1 MDESRWQQIQQIFEQ
16 AVELPRSTQPSAVA
30 TLCGGDEALQAEVL
44 QMLEADARA
53 DPLLDSGLDHAAFA
67 VLDFGALPSLVEQQI
82 GPYRLIKLLG
92 EGGMGIVYLAE
103 RTDIGGQVAIKLLR
117 DAWFSPMR
125 RERFRT
131 EQLTLAQLNH
141 PAIAR
146 IYDSN
151 TLEDGTPWFVME
163 YADGLPLN
171 EYWAKFKMER
181 AGTLRDCLRLI
192 RRVAEA
198 VQYAHSHA
206 IIHRDLKPSNIL
218 VIETGEV
225 KLLDFGIAK
234 QLNAEESQP
243 NRTVTGLRMMTLA
256 YASPEQLAGSA
267 VGVYTDIY
275 ALGVLLFELITG
287 QLPQPA
293 LASGAIATRDEVE
306 RPSAVIRRSR
316 PELWATLRSQFTR
329 SEWADLDALTLKAL
343 EPDSQRRYRTA
354 DALIRD
360 LDALLEGR
368 PLEAQPPSLGYTV
381 GKFIRRN
388 RRALLGVATAVLLIA
403 ATIAFYTVRL
413 ERSKNAALREAART
427 RAIQQF
433 TESLFDGG
441 NESAG
446 PSAELKVTELLDRG
460 RQEAAGLS
468 NDPEMQ
474 SDMQETL
481 GGIYQKLGKFDLAE
495 PLLVSALTAREK
507 LFGQQSPQY
516 AESLISLGLLRKDQ
530 AQLKEAERLTRQA
543 VAISQSLRPASRP
556 ATAHALVALG
566 SVLKVAAKYDQ
577 AQQALESALKLQP
590 QNAAA
595 TAATGENLTE
605 LGEVYFYQGKY
616 SLSEQINKQA
626 LAIDSRLFGDS
637 NPNSAQAL
645 NNLGSIEMNRA
656 NYRASENYYRR
667 ALAITQ
673 AWYGSD
679 HPQTTANLTSLAEP
693 LTMDNQIPEAQS
705 LLERALAIQT
715 RTNGQVNATVATT
728 ENQLGIVATQAKKY
742 DEATRYFTQARD
754 TWERLYGDAYPSIAV
769 ADSNLGSICMAQKDL
784 PCAERQFRLA
794 VERLRKYAPNTLNDA
809 VAHVKLGRT
818 LLREGRFA
826 DAEPETLRGYQFLVK
841 NVSPND
847 QFLAGARK
855 DLAADYDA
863 LHKPN
868 LAARFR
874 AEADAAQNA
883 AK

>member
-16 AVELPRSTQPSAVA
+16 AVELPRNSQPSAVA
-30 TLCGGDEALQAEVL
+30 SLCRGDESLRAEVL
-44 QMLEADARA
+44 QMLEEDARA
-53 DPLLDSGLDHAAFA
+53 NPLLDSGLDQTAFA
-67 VLDFGALPSLVEQQI
+67 ILDFGALPSLVEQQI

-92 EGGMGIVYLAE
+92 EGGMGVVYLAE
-103 RTDIGGQVAIKLLR
+103 RTDIGGHVAIKLLR

-125 RERFRT
+125 RERFRI

-163 YADGLPLN
+163 YADGLPLD
-171 EYWAKFKMER
+171 EYWAKR
-181 AGTLRDCLRLI
+181 AETLRERTLHDCLRLI

-198 VQYAHSHA
+198 VQYAHGHA

-218 VIETGEV
+218 VTESGEV

-234 QLNAEESQP
+234 HLNAEESRQ

-256 YASPEQLAGSA
+256 YASPEQLAGQA
-267 VGVYTDIY
+267 VGVYSDIY
-275 ALGVLLFELITG
+275 ALGVMLYELVTG
-287 QLPQPA
+287 QLPRPT
-293 LASGAIATRDEVE
+293 LAAGAIAIQAEVE
-306 RPSAVIRRSR
+306 RPSALIRHGR
-316 PELWATLRSQFTR
+316 PELRSQFTR
-329 SEWADLDALTLKAL
+329 SEWADLDALILKAL
-343 EPDSQRRYRTA
+343 EPNPQRRYRTA

-368 PLEAQPPSLGYTV
+368 PLEAQPPRLGYTF

-388 RRALLGVATAVLLIA
+388 RRALLGLATALLLVA

-413 ERSKNAALREAART
+413 ERAKNAALREAART

-441 NESAG
+441 NKTAG
-446 PSAELKVTELLDRG
+446 PSADLKATELLDRG

-495 PLLVSALTAREK
+495 PLLLSALTERER
-507 LFGQQSPQY
+507 LFGQRSPQY
-516 AESLISLGLLRKDQ
+516 AESLITLGLLRKDQ
-530 AQLKEAERLTRQA
+530 AQLKEAERLIRQA
-543 VAISQSLRPASRP
+543 VEISQSLRPASRE
-556 ATAHALVALG
+556 ATAHAFVALG

-595 TAATGENLTE
+595 TAETAENLTE
-605 LGEVYFYQGKY
+605 LGELYFYQGKY
-616 SLSEQINKQA
+616 PLSEQINKQA

-637 NPNSAQAL
+637 NPASAQAL
-645 NNLGSIEMNRA
+645 NNLGGIEMNRA
-656 NYRASENYYRR
+656 NYHASEDYFRR
-667 ALAITQ
+667 ALAITE

-679 HPQTTANLTSLAEP
+679 HPQTSANLTALAEP
-693 LTMDNQIPEAQS
+693 LTMDHQEAEAQN
-705 LLERALAIQT
+705 LLERALAIQL
-715 RTNGQVNATVATT
+715 RANGQVNATVATT
-728 ENQLGIVATQAKKY
+728 ENQLGIVAIQAKKY
-742 DEATRYFTQARD
+742 DEAAKYFTQARD

-784 PCAERQFRLA
+784 PCAERQFRKA
-794 VERLRKYAPNTLNDA
+794 VERLLKYAPNTLNDA

-826 DAEPETLRGYQFLVK
+826 DAEPETLYGYQFLAK
-841 NVSPND
+841 NSSPND

-863 LHKPN
+863 LHKPE
-868 LAARFR
+868 LAAHYR
-874 AEADAAQNA
+874 AEMEPAH
-883 AK
+883 KKGK